1 MAGDVCGWRLST
13 SEMQPQPVEAHT
25 VARIFAWNSSTFL
38 CGVQTHRALIRNV
51 YTAAVHGIM
60 IFFLHYFIVV
70 IFLLV
75 GSQILID
82 IYIKLIAPL
91 QCAQQDLFQKPNINN
106 GLLNY
111 ITFNFSFFIF

>member
-1 MAGDVCGWRLST
+1 M
-13 SEMQPQPVEAHT
+13 
-25 VARIFAWNSSTFL
+25 
-38 CGVQTHRALIRNV
+38 
-51 YTAAVHGIM
+51 
-60 IFFLHYFIVV
+60 
-70 IFLLV
+70 

-111 ITFNFSFFIF
+111 ITFNFSFFSFFSLNSHLQYNRNDLCPFTQGSFLF